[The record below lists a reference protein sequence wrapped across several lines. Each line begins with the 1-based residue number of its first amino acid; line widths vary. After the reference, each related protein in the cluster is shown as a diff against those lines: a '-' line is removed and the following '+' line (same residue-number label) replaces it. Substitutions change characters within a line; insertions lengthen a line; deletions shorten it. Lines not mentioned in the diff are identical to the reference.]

1 MEEKVYPPVT
11 VVDDND
17 VPIGYMGLFEA
28 LAKGLRRRVAYCI
41 VRNESNQMLIQRR
54 SAEVLSPNLLDFA
67 AAGHVNEGQ
76 TYFDA
81 AKAELE
87 EELGLQGPALTEIV
101 PPFPTPGFYNGVYI
115 ATVPDGTTPNL
126 NPEEVAAVFWVSK
139 DEIYEMIARH
149 PQQFTEPF
157 LGVWPHVCDKIFS

>member
-11 VVDDND
+11 VVDDTD
-17 VPIGYMGLFEA
+17 TVIGYLGLFDA

-41 VRNESNQMLIQRR
+41 VRDESNRMLIQRR
-54 SAEVLSPNLLDFA
+54 SGEVLSPNLLDFA

-76 TYFDA
+76 TYLDA
-81 AKAELE
+81 ARAELE
-87 EELGLQGPALTEIV
+87 EELGLKGFLLSEVV
-101 PPFPTPGFYNGVYI
+101 PPFATPGFYNGVYM
-115 ATVPDGTTPNL
+115 AVVPDNTEPII
-126 NPEEVAAVFWVSK
+126 NPEEVSGVFWVSK
-139 DEIYEMIARH
+139 DEILKMIAGH